1 MAGSFPEKHVVTCFL
16 ECSGRILILR
26 RSQLV
31 GSFRGRWAGVS
42 GYIETTADE
51 QALVEIEEETGL
63 CREDVE
69 LVRQGRTLRTEGE
82 GVRWVV
88 YPFLFRVKEKGK
100 IKTDW
105 EHSDKR
111 WIAPDEIDNYLT
123 VPMLKEALSRVLG
136 EG

>member
-1 MAGSFPEKHVVTCFL
+1 MAGSLPEKHVVTCFL
-16 ECSGRILILR
+16 ECDGRILILR
-26 RSQLV
+26 RSELV

-69 LVRQGRTLRTEGE
+69 LVKKGIPLKVEDE

-88 YPFLFRVKEKGK
+88 YPFLFRIKERDK
-100 IKTDW
+100 IRIDW
-105 EHSDKR
+105 EHSDKL
-111 WIAPDEIDNYLT
+111 WIKPEDIDNYQT
-123 VPMLKEALSRVLG
+123 VPMLKEALAQVLG
-136 EG
+136 E